1 MNYVYAASIAAVQL
15 DNMKA
20 IVVEGKEI
28 LLVNVGGQIF
38 ATQPNFLLL

>member
-15 DNMKA
+15 GNMKA

-28 LLVNVGGQIF
+28 WLCRKNR
-38 ATQPNFLLL
+38 